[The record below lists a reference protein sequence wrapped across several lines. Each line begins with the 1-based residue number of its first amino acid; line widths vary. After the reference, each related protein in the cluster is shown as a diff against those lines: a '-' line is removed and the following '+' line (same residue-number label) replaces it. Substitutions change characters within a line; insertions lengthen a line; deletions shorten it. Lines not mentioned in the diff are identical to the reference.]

1 MADGDPFISR
11 QHLPHQQ
18 PSHHQGKGA
27 GAGAAAAGSSFDFA
41 HRLPAS
47 HAVKPTFTLL
57 GASSLTGS
65 TLSTTRGKENAP
77 SGLAPSPRLVLSS
90 SSSSSSATASAS
102 GSRRTDSLRK
112 RRVTFSPTPLPSLH
126 SEPRHKRVWVAL
138 GGHDAG
144 EGGDEDDERRAGK
157 RRRTSGVYSNN
168 PLFLSAR
175 DAASSSSSS
184 SPTTCDSPLFDLD
197 PASSRSATP
206 PTSSSS
212 PAPAAPTRSS
222 ALRVSSAA
230 PRSPPR
236 PPPFRPFTV
245 PTPSSASVGRL
256 APAHAL
262 AAAAAAAAA
271 EGDATDSETESDAVQ
286 SLLIPRASSSSLGS
300 PALAAAA
307 AVGDGLAPFP
317 SSPGAALLA
326 LSSSSPLPSP
336 SRSERPTL
344 NLSTA
349 FPPAALRSI
358 LKPRPRT
365 PGALLPLGSE
375 KEANRR
381 NARGRKHVASWESER
396 KAIAVAAARGRAVA
410 QAQAQGEGRTAAG
423 AGAGASGKGKGRAR
437 DSAPS
442 RAAAP
447 AGAAR
452 GGSRPSR
459 ASAAASGSRVGGGAG
474 GGRDEDDEDQQR
486 RRRLN
491 AGSSAAPAS
500 SSSAAT
506 LGNGDGGADDGK
518 RIVYDLEAD
527 DPVHFRSPLLVLRAS
542 LRPSA
547 AFPPLSTAPYDG
559 AAPSLPPRPHP
570 DAPPVEDD
578 ASGPSSRRRF
588 AAPTLL
594 SDVEQAYVFLTHAA
608 FRLPAE
614 LANADKTL
622 EPLRTL
628 GTVLVRAVTRDLG
641 NVTTFA
647 AWVDAQPSPAP
658 LLAGAS
664 AGLTSSRSSSPLG
677 SAGSAGDDGELGAT
691 PSPPLEGSAGGTA
704 SQGGAK
710 RSLSEEQMRRLRD
723 EMGAAQAAVKCLA
736 AMLRDGRIVAL
747 FDDDT
752 LSNLVRLV
760 ASIPL
765 SPSLYAL
772 VQQNLLPF
780 VPFFL
785 RNIQLPTA
793 ILEPLLTSTILPSL
807 ATTLSLPTRIDRHRF
822 ILGESLSALSVLV
835 PRAALARRMLAD
847 DAWRAWLP
855 AAWRGL
861 WDGPKK
867 GTSVRDRTVKL
878 LGGVVRALTI
888 ELEGDKSEEDA
899 KWEVERQVVAEK
911 MGEELQALFN
921 SILPEPHVDPEV
933 KTWLDLLSKQ
943 LDSAQQP
950 GPEGDEPS
958 LAARFGIMSLLAV
971 LPPLMR
977 SSFRR
982 LEQKTV
988 AREGASPRMQVGV
1001 GPWIRPI
1008 NDTQAQSDSN
1018 LLVLSTLVWSHLA
1031 YAFCSAASPSTKS
1044 WVLRA
1049 QDRRPFYVFT
1059 SILKSRQEV
1068 WLKHADDEVDEARRK
1083 ERKDQARALTL
1094 VMTAITFGATVHI
1107 LHGHSPKRNPAADID
1122 PPTSSRKLEQFD
1134 FVAKE
1139 LLSRYLPLAT
1149 SSPPVSR
1156 GTAVLGWQLLSSI
1169 VRPRTDED
1177 RSATLDKLVNT
1188 AFLDG
1193 QLASLSKG
1201 KQALFV
1207 ASALDRA
1214 LQPQHVPGWGRSWV
1228 TTRVDKVLELF
1239 EACLPA
1245 QEQVSS
1251 IVQVAIADTWRSLLL
1266 SLVSAPSSLR
1276 TALAWLVKQSTP
1288 ASRHADTV
1296 VKLWAVAFALVEDG
1310 VVREVKSVL
1319 VGEKEALAVATGAWL
1334 GGSEPAQAYS
1344 AMFVS
1349 AWTTELEQ
1357 AQAQDVSTLQLE
1369 TVVRLLRN
1377 RADTNPGSSLAT
1389 IEARWHNLAHAFNHL
1404 VWHDGPASNAL
1415 SFHLATLVTAP
1426 SDITSDLHLVTL
1438 LASASAD
1445 LGVEV
1450 QDNILA
1456 LSEHAVEHILSKEG
1470 DAHVNLVLIA
1480 RLLEVASDEAFP
1492 SLYDRVLHVLGRSVQ
1507 PTSQSLRHF
1516 TIILAPSLARAQA
1529 LSLAL
1534 DEPDSQAFLGA
1545 SLAQQSHLH
1554 PMHRPILSFDTF
1566 WKATYGRAAEDLDI
1580 PEAMVDLLS
1589 IMRAVSAGF
1598 LVPGLGDTQETAP
1611 QGQASITGAPKAAQ
1625 VAPSHPRL
1633 TRTTATTVVD
1643 LSGRGYDADQS
1654 RLPAESASYSSGA
1667 AESSFT
1673 PGSSVRGRR
1682 GPSPSLGA
1690 PVQHEQDT
1698 QVVDETPKEVEV
1710 QRARESFAALTSEAT
1725 ELEVVGVEG
1734 SSSSTVESAKKGGK
1748 RQRVEDEVIAAT
1760 DDDETPPNKGPSPT
1774 QNKRK
1779 VPARRT
1785 RSSRVESVVVETK
1798 PVSKKRS
1805 APPVDAGAAAPAG
1818 GSKKKRKGA
1827 TTRSRSKAP
1836 TESASPT
1843 PSTDS
1848 SVIIENSQPVP
1859 TPVAAAVAPA
1869 PAPAVTDS
1877 QEETLRRF
1885 FALPLDTVIE
1895 AGKRLG
1901 GSPSLKR
1908 LMDLG
1913 ERAKEYFER
1922 VSSQSASSQ

>member
-1 MADGDPFISR
+1 MLDGDPFISR
-11 QHLPHQQ
+11 QHLPRHE
-18 PSHHQGKGA
+18 PHHHQGRPASA
-27 GAGAAAAGSSFDFA
+27 GTAAAGSTFDFA
-41 HRLPAS
+41 HRLSAP

-57 GASSLTGS
+57 GASALSASSLS
-65 TLSTTRGKENAP
+65 ATRGKENAP
-77 SGLAPSPRLVLSS
+77 SGLAPSPRLVLSASSAS
-90 SSSSSSATASAS
+90 SSSSASAS

-138 GGHDAG
+138 GGHDAS
-144 EGGDEDDERRAGK
+144 EEDAEERRAGK

-175 DAASSSSSS
+175 DADSSSSS
-184 SPTTCDSPLFDLD
+184 SPTSCDSPLFDLD

-212 PAPAAPTRSS
+212 PAPVAPTRSS
-222 ALRVSSAA
+222 ALRVCSAA

-245 PTPSSASVGRL
+245 PIPSSASAGRL

-262 AAAAAAAAA
+262 GSAAAAAA

-286 SLLIPRASSSSLGS
+286 SLLIPRASSSSCVS
-300 PALAAAA
+300 PALAAA
-307 AVGDGLAPFP
+307 GGLAPFP

-336 SRSERPTL
+336 SRSARPTL
-344 NLSTA
+344 SLGTSA
-349 FPPAALRSI
+349 SPAPLRSI

-381 NARGRKHVASWESER
+381 NARGRKHVASWDSER
-396 KAIAVAAARGRAVA
+396 KAVAIAAARGRAVA
-410 QAQAQGEGRTAAG
+410 QAQAQAQAAGEGRTATGATAG
-423 AGAGASGKGKGRAR
+423 GKGKGRAR
-437 DSAPS
+437 ESAPS
-442 RAAAP
+442 RGAAP
-447 AGAAR
+447 AAAAR
-452 GGSRPSR
+452 GGSRTGR
-459 ASAAASGSRVGGGAG
+459 TSAAASGSRPGGGAG

-491 AGSSAAPAS
+491 AGSSAGPAS

-506 LGNGDGGADDGK
+506 LGGNGGADDSK

-527 DPVHFRSPLLVLRAS
+527 DPVHFRSSLIVLRAS

-547 AFPPLSTAPYDG
+547 AFPPLSTAAYDG
-559 AAPSLPPRPHP
+559 SAPSLPPRPHP
-570 DAPPVEDD
+570 DASPIEDD
-578 ASGPSSRRRF
+578 AAVPSSRRRF

-594 SDVEQAYVFLTHAA
+594 SDVEQAYVFLTYAA

-628 GTVLVRAVTRDLG
+628 GPVLVRAVTRDIG
-641 NVTTFA
+641 NVATFA
-647 AWVDAQPSPAP
+647 AWADAHPSPAP
-658 LLAGAS
+658 LLSGAS

-677 SAGSAGDDGELGAT
+677 SAAGDDGELGAT
-691 PSPPLEGSAGGTA
+691 PSPPLEGSVGGTA

-723 EMGAAQAAVKCLA
+723 EMGAAQAAIKCLA
-736 AMLRDGRIVAL
+736 AMLRDVRIVAL

-752 LSNLVRLV
+752 LSTLIRLV

-765 SPSLYAL
+765 SPTLYAL

-785 RNIQLPTA
+785 RNVQLPTA

-822 ILGESLSALSVLV
+822 TLGESLLALSSLM
-835 PRAALARRMLAD
+835 PHAALARRMLAD

-888 ELEGDKSEEDA
+888 EVEGEEDA

-911 MGEELQALFN
+911 MGEELQILFN
-921 SILPEPHVDPEV
+921 TALPEPHVDPEV
-933 KTWLDLLSKQ
+933 QTWLDLLSKQ

-950 GPEGDEPS
+950 GPDGDEPS
-958 LAARFGIMSLLAV
+958 LSARFGIISLLAV

-982 LEQKTV
+982 LEQKAV
-988 AREGASPRMQVGV
+988 PRKDAAPRMQVGV

-1031 YAFCSAASPSTKS
+1031 YAFCSASSPSAKS

-1049 QDRRPFYVFT
+1049 PDCRPFYVFT

-1068 WLKHADDEVDEARRK
+1068 WLKHADAEVDEGKRK

-1107 LHGHSPKRNPAADID
+1107 LHGHSSRRNPAADID
-1122 PPTSSRKLEQFD
+1122 PPTSPRKLEQFD

-1139 LLSRYLPLAT
+1139 LLGRYLPLAT
-1149 SSPPVSR
+1149 SSPPVSSS
-1156 GTAVLGWQLLSSI
+1156 TAALGWQLLGSI
-1169 VRPRTDED
+1169 LRPRTDKD

-1193 QLASLSKG
+1193 QLASLSEG

-1214 LQPQHVPGWGRSWV
+1214 LQPQDVPGWGNSWV
-1228 TTRVDKVLELF
+1228 TTRVDKILELF
-1239 EACLPA
+1239 EACLPVKED
-1245 QEQVSS
+1245 QSLVR
-1251 IVQVAIADTWRSLLL
+1251 VAIAETWRSLLL
-1266 SLVSAPSSLR
+1266 SLISTPSSLR
-1276 TALAWLVKQSTP
+1276 TALVWLVKHSPPT
-1288 ASRHADTV
+1288 SRHAGIV
-1296 VKLWAVAFALVEDG
+1296 PELWAVVLALAEDN
-1310 VVREVKSVL
+1310 VVREVKGVL
-1319 VGEKEALAVATGAWL
+1319 VGEKEALSVATEAWL
-1334 GGSEPAQAYS
+1334 VGSEPAQGYEA
-1344 AMFVS
+1344 ALVS
-1349 AWTTELEQ
+1349 AWTSELDR
-1357 AQAQDVSTLQLE
+1357 ARPQDVSFRHLE
-1369 TVVRLLRN
+1369 AVIRLLRT
-1377 RADTNPGSSLAT
+1377 RADANPDSSLST
-1389 IEARWHNLAHAFNHL
+1389 IDARWHDLAHAVNHL
-1404 VWHDGPASNAL
+1404 VWQKSTAANTL

-1456 LSEHAVEHILSKEG
+1456 LSEHAVEHILSKVG
-1470 DAHVNLVLIA
+1470 DTHANLALIA

-1492 SLYDRVLHVLGRSVQ
+1492 SLYDRVLQVLGRSVQ
-1507 PTSQSLRHF
+1507 PTSHSLSHF
-1516 TIILAPSLARAQA
+1516 SILLAPSLARAQA
-1529 LSLAL
+1529 LSFGL
-1534 DEPDSQAFLGA
+1534 DEADSQAFLGA
-1545 SLAQQSHLH
+1545 SLAQQSYLH
-1554 PMHRPILSFDTF
+1554 PVHRPILAFDTF
-1566 WKATYGRAAEDLDI
+1566 WKATYGRATDDLDI
-1580 PEAMVDLLS
+1580 PEDMVELLS

-1598 LVPGLGDTQETAP
+1598 VVRGLGDTQETAS
-1611 QGQASITGAPKAAQ
+1611 QGQASLTGAPRAAQ
-1625 VAPSHPRL
+1625 VAPTLPHL
-1633 TRTTATTVVD
+1633 TRTTATTAAN

-1673 PGSSVRGRR
+1673 ANSSVRVGRA
-1682 GPSPSLGA
+1682 PSPSLGA
-1690 PVQHEQDT
+1690 PVQHEQET

-1725 ELEVVGVEG
+1725 ELEIVGGEG
-1734 SSSSTVESAKKGGK
+1734 SSSVFESAVKVGK
-1748 RQRVEDEVIAAT
+1748 RRRDEDEVIAAT
-1760 DDDETPPNKGPSPT
+1760 DDDETPPNKGPTPT

-1779 VPARRT
+1779 AAARRT
-1785 RSSRVESVVVETK
+1785 RSSRVEPAVVVAK
-1798 PVSKKRS
+1798 PASKKRG
-1805 APPVDAGAAAPAG
+1805 APPVEAGPAASVG
-1818 GSKKKRKGA
+1818 VSKKKRKGA
-1827 TTRSRSKAP
+1827 TTRSRSKGQS
-1836 TESASPT
+1836 ESASPT

-1848 SVIIENSQPVP
+1848 SIIIENSQPAP
-1859 TPVAAAVAPA
+1859 TPAAAVVVDAPA
-1869 PAPAVTDS
+1869 PVVTDS

-1922 VSSQSASSQ
+1922 VSSQSSSSR

>member
-1 MADGDPFISR
+1 MLDGDPFLTR
-11 QHLPHQQ
+11 QHLPHHQ
-18 PSHHQGKGA
+18 HHHHPGRATSA
-27 GAGAAAAGSSFDFA
+27 GAPPAGTTFDFA
-41 HRLPAS
+41 TRLAPP

-57 GASSLTGS
+57 GASSLSGS
-65 TLSTTRGKENAP
+65 TLTASTRGKENAP
-77 SGLAPSPRLVLSS
+77 SGLAPSPRFVLSS
-90 SSSSSSATASAS
+90 SSSSSASAS
-102 GSRRTDSLRK
+102 GSSRTDSLCK

-138 GGHDAG
+138 GGHDVAAG
-144 EGGDEDDERRAGK
+144 EGDDDERRAGK
-157 RRRTSGVYSNN
+157 RKRTSGVYSNN

-197 PASSRSATP
+197 MASARSATP
-206 PTSSSS
+206 PSSSSS
-212 PAPAAPTRSS
+212 PAVAAPTRSS
-222 ALRVSSAA
+222 ALRVCSAA

-245 PTPSSASVGRL
+245 PAPSSSSAARL
-256 APAHAL
+256 GPAL
-262 AAAAAAAAA
+262 GLGAAAAAAV

-286 SLLIPRASSSSLGS
+286 SLLLPRASSSSAS
-300 PALAAAA
+300 PVAAAA
-307 AVGDGLAPFP
+307 AAAAAGGLAPFP

-336 SRSERPTL
+336 SRSARPTL
-344 NLSTA
+344 SLA
-349 FPPAALRSI
+349 LGGALVPPAPLRSI

-381 NARGRKHVASWESER
+381 NARGRKHVASWDSER
-396 KAIAVAAARGRAVA
+396 KAVAVAAARGRA
-410 QAQAQGEGRTAAG
+410 QAQATAQSEGGSRAG
-423 AGAGASGKGKGRAR
+423 GSSASAKGKGRAR

-442 RAAAP
+442 RAAASASRGGARTSR
-447 AGAAR
+447 AGAAA
-452 GGSRPSR
+452 GAPR
-459 ASAAASGSRVGGGAG
+459 AGGGGAG

-491 AGSSAAPAS
+491 AGSSAGPAP

-506 LGNGDGGADDGK
+506 PGGGDDAK
-518 RIVYDLEAD
+518 RIIYDLEAD
-527 DPVHFRSPLLVLRAS
+527 DPVHFRSSLLVLRAS
-542 LRPSA
+542 LRPGA
-547 AFPPLSTAPYDG
+547 AFPPLSTAAYDG

-570 DAPPVEDD
+570 DAPPIEDD
-578 ASGPSSRRRF
+578 ASASSSRRRL

-614 LANADKTL
+614 LTNADTTL

-628 GTVLVRAVTRDLG
+628 GTVLVRAVTRDIG
-641 NVTTFA
+641 NVATFA
-647 AWVDAQPSPAP
+647 TWADAQPSPAP
-658 LLAGAS
+658 LAPGLS
-664 AGLTSSRSSSPLG
+664 AGLSLSGSSSPL
-677 SAGSAGDDGELGAT
+677 GSAGDDGELGAT
-691 PSPPLEGSAGGTA
+691 PSPPLEGNAAGTA
-704 SQGGAK
+704 SQGVGK

-736 AMLRDGRIVAL
+736 AMLRDVRIVAL

-752 LSNLVRLV
+752 LSTLVHLV

-765 SPSLYAL
+765 SPTLYAL

-785 RNIQLPTA
+785 RNLQVPTA

-807 ATTLSLPTRIDRHRF
+807 AVTLSLPARIDRYRF
-822 ILGESLSALSVLV
+822 TLGESLSALSTLV
-835 PRAALARRMLAD
+835 PNAALARRMLVD
-847 DAWRAWLP
+847 DAWRVWLP
-855 AAWRGL
+855 AAWKGL

-888 ELEGDKSEEDA
+888 ELDDGLSEEDA

-911 MGEELQALFN
+911 MGEELQTLFN
-921 SILPEPHVDPEV
+921 TALPEPHADADV

-950 GPEGDEPS
+950 GPDGDEPS
-958 LAARFGIMSLLAV
+958 LSARFGVISLLAV

-982 LEQKTV
+982 LEHKAVSRQ
-988 AREGASPRMQVGV
+988 GQSPRMQVGV

-1008 NDTQAQSDSN
+1008 NDTQAHSDSN
-1018 LLVLSTLVWSHLA
+1018 LLVLSTLLWLHLA
-1031 YAFCSAASPSTKS
+1031 YAFCGASSPATKS
-1044 WVLRA
+1044 WVLRST
-1049 QDRRPFYVFT
+1049 DRRPFYVYT

-1068 WLKHADDEVDEARRK
+1068 WLKHANDEVDEARRK

-1094 VMTAITFGATVHI
+1094 VLTGVTFGATVHI
-1107 LHGHSPKRNPAADID
+1107 LHGTSPERNPAADID
-1122 PPTSSRKLEQFD
+1122 PPTSDRKLEQFD

-1139 LLSRYLPLAT
+1139 LLGRYLPPAT
-1149 SSPPVSR
+1149 SSPPVSSS
-1156 GTAVLGWQLLSSI
+1156 TATLGWQLLGSI
-1169 VRPRTDED
+1169 LRPRTIQD
-1177 RSATLDKLVNT
+1177 RSARLDKLINT

-1193 QLASLSKG
+1193 QLSSLSEG

-1214 LQPQHVPGWGRSWV
+1214 VQPQDVPGWGRTWV

-1239 EACLPA
+1239 EECLPA
-1245 QEQVSS
+1245 KEEGAALVK
-1251 IVQVAIADTWRSLLL
+1251 VAIADTWRSLIL
-1266 SLVSAPSSLR
+1266 SLVSTPSSLR
-1276 TALAWLVKQSTP
+1276 TALVWLVKHSSPT
-1288 ASRHADTV
+1288 SRHASIV
-1296 VKLWAVAFALVEDG
+1296 SQLWAVVLAHAEED
-1310 VVREVKSVL
+1310 VVREVKGVL
-1319 VGEKEALAVATGAWL
+1319 AREKEALAVATEAWL
-1334 GGSEPAQAYS
+1334 VGSEPASAYAAVLAS
-1344 AMFVS
+1344 T
-1349 AWTTELEQ
+1349 WTTQLDQ
-1357 AQAQDVSTLQLE
+1357 ARPQDVSPHQLE
-1369 TVVRLLRN
+1369 AAVRLLRTY
-1377 RADTNPGSSLAT
+1377 ADAEPDNSLSSA
-1389 IEARWHNLAHAFNHL
+1389 AAGWHDLAHAVNHL
-1404 VWHDGPASNAL
+1404 IWQDGPASSVL
-1415 SFHLATLVTAP
+1415 SSHLASLVSAP
-1426 SDITSDLHLVTL
+1426 SDIVSDLHLVTL

-1450 QDNILA
+1450 QDDILA
-1456 LSEHAVEHILSKEG
+1456 LSEYAVDHILTKGEDS
-1470 DAHVNLVLIA
+1470 HVNLARIA

-1492 SLYDRVLHVLGRSVQ
+1492 SLYDRILQVLGRSLK
-1507 PTSQSLRHF
+1507 PTSHSLRHF
-1516 TIILAPSLARAQA
+1516 SILLAPSLARAQT

-1545 SLAQQSHLH
+1545 SLAQQSYLH
-1554 PMHRPILSFDTF
+1554 QVHRPILAFDTF
-1566 WKATYGRAAEDLDI
+1566 WKATYGRVSEDLDI
-1580 PEAMVDLLS
+1580 PEDLVELLS
-1589 IMRAVSAGF
+1589 IMRKVSVGF
-1598 LVPGLGDTQETAP
+1598 VVPGLADTQETAS
-1611 QGQASITGAPKAAQ
+1611 QAEASVTGAPRAAQ
-1625 VAPSHPRL
+1625 TAPTHPRL
-1633 TRTTATTVVD
+1633 TRTTATTAVD

-1654 RLPAESASYSSGA
+1654 RLPAESASYSSGV

-1673 PGSSVRGRR
+1673 GVTSSRRRGRAL
-1682 GPSPSLGA
+1682 SPSLGA
-1690 PVQHEQDT
+1690 PMQLEQET

-1710 QRARESFAALTSEAT
+1710 QRARDSFAALTSEAT
-1725 ELEVVGVEG
+1725 EVEIGGVEA
-1734 SSSSTVESAKKGGK
+1734 SSSTVESDMRAGK
-1748 RQRVEDEVIAAT
+1748 EKHDDDEVIAAT
-1760 DDDETPPNKGPSPT
+1760 DDDETPPNKGPTPT

-1779 VPARRT
+1779 VPTTRRT
-1785 RSSRVESVVVETK
+1785 RSSRIEPAVVETK
-1798 PVSKKRS
+1798 PSSKKRK
-1805 APPVDAGAAAPAG
+1805 ADAASTTPAG

-1827 TTRSRSKAP
+1827 TTRSRSRGQ
-1836 TESASPT
+1836 TESSSPT
-1843 PSTDS
+1843 PDS
-1848 SVIIENSQPVP
+1848 SIIIENSQPAPTPAVRPVVP
-1859 TPVAAAVAPA
+1859 TAVAGA
-1869 PAPAVTDS
+1869 PVVTDS

-1922 VSSQSASSQ
+1922 VSSQSSSSQ